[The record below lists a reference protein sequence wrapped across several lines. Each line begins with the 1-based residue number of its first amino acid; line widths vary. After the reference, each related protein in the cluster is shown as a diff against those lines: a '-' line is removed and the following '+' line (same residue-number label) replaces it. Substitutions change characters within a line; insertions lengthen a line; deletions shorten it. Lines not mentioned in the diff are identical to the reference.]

1 MSDEKKYD
9 RSLLWISVLTVVVTV
24 ILVLVVTNV
33 LNG

>member
-9 RSLLWISVLTVVVTV
+9 HSLLWFSVLTVVVTV